1 MMNRNGSN
9 TMERFARAVALATLL
24 LGATGCGGRR
34 GPIEPA
40 RVTADQ
46 MRETQ
51 EAIARAQG
59 AEAAAPREEIRP
71 EATDGSR

>member
-1 MMNRNGSN
+1 MASIGSR
-9 TMERFARAVALATLL
+9 TMGRFARAVVAATLL
-24 LGATGCGGRR
+24 CNATGCGGRR

-59 AEAAAPREEIRP
+59 AEAAAPRQDIRP

>member
-1 MMNRNGSN
+1 LNNAA
-9 TMERFARAVALATLL
+9 RFTLALATLL
-24 LGATGCGGRR
+24 LGASGCGGRG

-46 MRETQ
+46 VRETQ

-59 AEAAAPREEIRP
+59 SEAATPREQFRP
-71 EATDGSR
+71 EATDGTR

>member
-1 MMNRNGSN
+1 MTNLHDSTTG
-9 TMERFARAVALATLL
+9 RFAHGVAVAALAL
-24 LGATGCGGRR
+24 AAIGCGGGG

-40 RVTADQ
+40 QVTADQ
-46 MRETQ
+46 VRETQ

>member
-1 MMNRNGSN
+1 MNQFGK
-9 TMERFARAVALATLL
+9 TGLAAQIVVVAILTC
-24 LGATGCGGRR
+24 GMTGCGGRR

-46 MRETQ
+46 VRETQ
-51 EAIARAQG
+51 EAIAWAQER
-59 AEAAAPREEIRP
+59 EAAAAREEFRP

>member
-1 MMNRNGSN
+1 MGRNVLN
-9 TMERFARAVALATLL
+9 NAARFTLALATLL
-24 LGATGCGGRR
+24 LGASGCGGRG

-46 MRETQ
+46 VRETQ

-59 AEAAAPREEIRP
+59 GEAATRPAELRP
-71 EATDGSR
+71 EATNGSR

>member
-1 MMNRNGSN
+1 MTNLHDSTAG
-9 TMERFARAVALATLL
+9 RFAHGVAVAALAL
-24 LGATGCGGRR
+24 AAIGCGGGG

-46 MRETQ
+46 VRETQ
-51 EAIARAQG
+51 DAITRAQG
-59 AEAAAPREEIRP
+59 AEAAAAREEIRP

>member
-1 MMNRNGSN
+1 MNRSGI
-9 TMERFARAVALATLL
+9 TGLAARVVVATTISCGMA
-24 LGATGCGGRR
+24 GCGGRR

-59 AEAAAPREEIRP
+59 SEAAAARQDIRP